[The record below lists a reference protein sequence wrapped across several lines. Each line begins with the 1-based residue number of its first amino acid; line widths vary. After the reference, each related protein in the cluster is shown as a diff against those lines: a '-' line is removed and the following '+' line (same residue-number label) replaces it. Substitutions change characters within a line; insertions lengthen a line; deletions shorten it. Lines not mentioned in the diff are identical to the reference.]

1 MKLGDEP
8 SLEVWEVEYGIAW
21 DPVSFV
27 QEASGRSH
35 PGHSMDGV
43 HKSLVDLFQSG
54 GCDPAGK
61 HAIHRTEQMR
71 KWLLRAQELKCKGH
85 TGKECSP
92 SHAVEILRAKNLLL
106 FQELN
111 DAAGS

>member
-1 MKLGDEP
+1 MHPPLPTLPASSKRLKPPMKLGDEP

-54 GCDPAGK
+54 GCDSAGNFFV
-61 HAIHRTEQMR
+61 HRSSSARDIRARSALQAM
-71 KWLLRAQELKCKGH
+71 LLRY
-85 TGKECSP
+85 
-92 SHAVEILRAKNLLL
+92 
-106 FQELN
+106 
-111 DAAGS
+111 